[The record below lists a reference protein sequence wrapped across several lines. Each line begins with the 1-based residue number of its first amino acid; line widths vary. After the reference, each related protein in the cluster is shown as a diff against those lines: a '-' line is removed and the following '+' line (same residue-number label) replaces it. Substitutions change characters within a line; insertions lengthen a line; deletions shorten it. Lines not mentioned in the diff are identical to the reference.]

1 MTVRLRRFYNQ
12 LAANR
17 MNGKLYTLF
26 TLALLSAFS
35 LTAQITITDADLV
48 GDQTYNWTNDNIY
61 VLDGPVF
68 LEEGGI
74 LNIEAGT
81 VIQAKPNQGD
91 VASALIITQGAQI
104 FAEGT
109 ANNPI
114 IFTAEGDDVND
125 PEDFLAEDRGEWG
138 GLLILG
144 RATIARP
151 GGQDNVEGLTVET
164 RTAFGGGD
172 NPDDEDNSG
181 VLRYVSIRH
190 GGSALAPGDE
200 INGLTLGGVGS
211 GTTIEFVEVF
221 ANLDD
226 GIEFFGGTVDV
237 KYATVAFCGD
247 DSFDYDYGYRGRGQ
261 FWFSLSG
268 PEDPTGRAG
277 EHDGASPDNLTPFS
291 QPTIYNA
298 TYIGTGDEL
307 APDGD
312 ANDFAILLR
321 DNAGGFYNN
330 SIFTEFPAIAIAI
343 EDRDTE
349 SSFERLQAGDLAFS
363 NNTWFDFGAGNTAA
377 DLFTAVDPDELP
389 VGTSS
394 DVAANFTANNN
405 TFADPSIAG
414 ISRTT
419 NGGLDPRLNAGSPDL
434 SGNEPSD
441 DSFFQQVSYRGAFG
455 NGFLWLEGWTA
466 LDAYGYL
473 GDEVTPVPQFDCTV
487 IKDDD
492 LVADGVY
499 NWTADQCY
507 ILDGLV
513 FLEEGGEL
521 NIEAGTVIRGQ
532 EANLITTGDNTAA
545 LIITRG
551 AQIFANG
558 TAAEPII
565 FTAAADDLN
574 DSEDFTI
581 EDRGEWGGLIV
592 LGNAVIA
599 RPGGEDNIEGIT
611 VQPRTA
617 FGGDDDTDSSGRLN
631 YISIRHGGAALAP
644 GDEINGLTLGGL
656 GSGTEIDYVE
666 VIANLD
672 DGIEWF
678 GGTVDVKHAA
688 VAACGDD
695 AFDYDY
701 GYRGRGQFW
710 FSYQEPESGT
720 GRAGEHDGASPD
732 NLTPFSQPTIF
743 NSTYVGLGADVVDLP
758 EGDADDFAILMRDNA
773 GGFYNNSVFI
783 DFPGVGV
790 AVEDRDT
797 ESSFE
802 RLEAGDLAF
811 NNNFWFDFGA
821 GSTAADLF
829 QAVDPD
835 ELPVAG
841 SSATVAS
848 TFTTNGNTIEDPQLI
863 NMDRSG
869 AIDPRPVAG
878 GTAASGAIITP
889 DDFFEDVSYFGAF
902 EPGTD
907 GNVSWLNDWTAISEY
922 GIVDN
927 SVNVNTQFANG
938 FLLDAPVPN
947 PANQQATINFELP
960 TAATVNVVVVDAL
973 GRQVMNVINNE
984 RLSEGQQQA
993 VINTRVL
1000 AQGTYTV
1007 MLNVEGTQL
1016 VQKLV
1021 VLH

>member
-1 MTVRLRRFYNQ
+1 
-12 LAANR
+12 

-26 TLALLSAFS
+26 VLAFLSAFS

-48 GDQTYNWTNDNIY
+48 ENGTHNWTNDNIY
-61 VLDGPVF
+61 ILDGPVF
-68 LEEGGI
+68 LEAGGT

-81 VIQAKPNQGD
+81 VIKAKPNQGD
-91 VASALIITQGAQI
+91 VASALIITRGAQI

-109 ANNPI
+109 ASQPI
-114 IFTAEGDDVND
+114 IFTAEDDDLSDSGD
-125 PEDFLAEDRGEWG
+125 FTSEDRGEWG

-144 RATIARP
+144 RATVARP
-151 GGQDNVEGLTVET
+151 GGTDNIEGLTVVD
-164 RTAFGGGD
+164 RTAFGCGD
-172 NPDDEDNSG
+172 TPDDEDNSG
-181 VLRYVSIRH
+181 VLRHVSIRH
-190 GGSALAPGDE
+190 GGAALAPGDE

-237 KYATVAFCGD
+237 KYASVAFCGD
-247 DSFDYDYGYRGRGQ
+247 DSFDYDFGYRGRGQ
-261 FWFSLSG
+261 FWFSLQG

-277 EHDGASPDNLTPFS
+277 EHDGANPDNQAPFS

-312 ANDFAILLR
+312 ANDFAILVR
-321 DNAGGFYNN
+321 DNGGGFYNN
-330 SIFTEFPAIAIAI
+330 SIFTGFPAIGLAI

-349 SSFERLQAGDLAFS
+349 SSFERLLAGDLAFN

-377 DLFTAVDPDELP
+377 DLFTAVDPDEIA
-389 VGTSS
+389 VATSS
-394 DVAANFTANNN
+394 TVASTLSAANN
-405 TFADPSIAG
+405 TFNDPAIAS
-414 ISRTT
+414 ISRTP
-419 NGGLDPRLNAGSPDL
+419 NGGLDPRLTAGSPDL
-434 SGNEPSD
+434 SGNDPSGD
-441 DSFFQQVSYRGAFG
+441 AFFQQVSYRGAFG

-466 LDAYGYL
+466 LDEYGYL

-487 IKDDD
+487 IKDSD
-492 LVADGVY
+492 LVEDGVY

-513 FLEEGGEL
+513 FLEEGGVL
-521 NIEAGTVIRGQ
+521 NIEAGTVIRGL

-545 LIITRG
+545 LIITRD

-558 TAAEPII
+558 TAAEPVI
-565 FTAAADDLN
+565 FSAAADDLS
-574 DSEDFTI
+574 DDGDFTI
-581 EDRGEWGGLIV
+581 EDRGEWGGLLI
-592 LGNAVIA
+592 LGNATIA
-599 RPGGEDNIEGIT
+599 RPGGVDNIEGIT
-611 VQPRTA
+611 VQPRTT
-617 FGGDDDTDSSGRLN
+617 FGGGDTPDDADNSGRLN
-631 YISIRHGGAALAP
+631 YVSIRHGGAALAP
-644 GDEINGLTLGGL
+644 GDEINGLTLGGV
-656 GSGTEIDYVE
+656 GSGTEMDYIE

-695 AFDYDY
+695 AYDYDF

-720 GRAGEHDGASPD
+720 GRAGEHDGANPD
-732 NLTPFSQPTIF
+732 NQAPFSQPTIF
-743 NSTYVGLGADVVDLP
+743 NATYVGLGADVVDLP

-783 DFPGVGV
+783 DFPGIGV
-790 AVEDRDT
+790 ALEDRNT

-802 RLEAGDLAF
+802 RMEAGDLAF
-811 NNNFWFDFGA
+811 NNNFWFGFGA

-829 QAVDPD
+829 VAVDPD
-835 ELPVAG
+835 EITVPG

-848 TFTTNGNTIEDPQLI
+848 NFTTNGNSIEDPQLI

-869 AIDPRPVAG
+869 AIDPRPVVG
-878 GTAASGAIITP
+878 GPAATGAIITP
-889 DDFFEDVSYFGAF
+889 DDFFESASYFGAF
-902 EPGTD
+902 EPGAE
-907 GNVSWLNDWTAISEY
+907 GSMSWLTGWTAIDEY

-927 SVNVNTQFANG
+927 TTSVNTQYANG

-947 PANQQATINFELP
+947 PANNQTIVSFELP
-960 TAATVNVVVVDAL
+960 SVATVNLDVIDVL
-973 GRQVMNVINNE
+973 GRPVAQVIYNE

-993 VINTRVL
+993 FINTRAL
-1000 AQGTYTV
+1000 PQGTYV
-1007 MLNVEGTQL
+1007 IRLQVQGNQL
-1016 VQKLV
+1016 LQKLV
-1021 VLH
+1021 VTH